1 MSETAELIQG
11 DVFASQ
17 TYERSAN
24 ITRLAQ
30 ALVKAQV
37 AMKPAPKS
45 NDNPFFKSK
54 YSDLATIWEVA
65 QKPLADNDL
74 AVLQPIATTQ
84 DGKGAIVTTILVHTS
99 GEFVTSTFT
108 VYPRPEYERDR
119 NTRQIMPG
127 SEPFV
132 TPQSL
137 GSAITYGRRYAR
149 AAMLGIVSDDDDGEG
164 AEGRGKTNGHHAPA
178 QRPAPTYQRP
188 PVAQV
193 DQPQP
198 DEPPAWTPEQHRA
211 RQKQLTEQQQQHAET
226 PRANPANADKPI
238 SDAQAKRLFAIAKEH
253 GWEND
258 ELREFVTTCGYEH
271 SKDILRRDYDGI
283 IEVIIGRQRDR
294 V

>member
-30 ALVKAQV
+30 ALVKAQA

-45 NDNPFFKSK
+45 SDNPFFKSR

-65 QKPLADNDL
+65 QQPLADNGL
-74 AVLQPIATTQ
+74 AVLQPISSTQ

-108 VYPRPEYERDR
+108 VFPRPERERDR
-119 NTRQIMPG
+119 NTKQIIPG

-137 GSAITYGRRYAR
+137 GSAITYGRRYAL

-198 DEPPAWTPEQHRA
+198 DEPPAWTPEQHTA
-211 RQKQLTEQQQQHAET
+211 RQKQLSEQQQQPAET

-238 SDAQAKRLFAIAKEH
+238 SEAQAKRLFAIAKEH

-258 ELREFVTTCGYEH
+258 ELREFIGSCGYEH
-271 SKDILRRDYDGI
+271 SKDILRKDYDGI
-283 IEVIIGRQRDR
+283 IEVLQNH
-294 V
+294 

>member
-17 TYERSAN
+17 TYERSSSIAKL
-24 ITRLAQ
+24 TQ

-37 AMKPAPKS
+37 AMRPAKKSSENPYFKS
-45 NDNPFFKSK
+45 N
-54 YSDLATIWEVA
+54 YADLAAVWEVA
-65 QKPLADNDL
+65 QQPIADNGL
-74 AVLQPIATTQ
+74 AVLQPISSTP
-84 DGKGAIVTTILVHTS
+84 DGRIIHVTTILSHVS
-99 GEFVTSTFT
+99 GESISSVLALIPKAENQS
-108 VYPRPEYERDR
+108 V
-119 NTRQIMPG
+119 
-127 SEPFV
+127 S
-132 TPQSL
+132 PQAA
-137 GSAITYGRRYAR
+137 GSAITYGRRYALQS
-149 AAMLGIVSDDDDGEG
+149 MLGIVSDDDDGEG
-164 AEGRGKTNGHHAPA
+164 AEGRGKPNGHHAPA

-198 DEPPAWTPEQHRA
+198 DEPPAWTPEQHNA
-211 RQKQLTEQQQQHAET
+211 RQKQLTEQQQQPADT
-226 PRANPANADKPI
+226 PKANPANADKPI
-238 SDAQAKRLFAIAKEH
+238 SEAQAKRLFAIAKEH

-283 IEVIIGRQRDR
+283 IEVIIGRQKDR